1 MGSPS
6 RLGSSKWVG
15 SLTVMKG
22 TPPEMEANAVEAPD
36 FKEAEAEAFW
46 MREEAKPEANALPP
60 MRLLASLIFC

>member
-1 MGSPS
+1 MTCATCSSEMERTPS
-6 RLGSSKWVG
+6 
-15 SLTVMKG
+15 
-22 TPPEMEANAVEAPD
+22 EIEANAEEAPV

>member
-1 MGSPS
+1 ME
-6 RLGSSKWVG
+6 
-15 SLTVMKG
+15 G
-22 TPPEMEANAVEAPD
+22 TPPEMEANAVEAPY